1 MNIKDINLENLD
13 NFEDIEQL
21 QFPEEMEDPK
31 KVFGELLNFY
41 DEKIQNLTNKIKEEE
56 SKKIDFNPNFLQND
70 TRIAKYLNNPKFME
84 KFNLK
89 KHQDNAQNKINEME
103 AKEKNKVIEDLKK
116 YKEEMETKKKEF
128 LKQQNE
134 FESLY
139 NNYDKIKLAYHKRT
153 QELSEM
159 KKFDRTKYDK
169 EIQKIKEKIKNNLK
183 QLNDMIDPK
192 KFEENDKNIEK
203 LKEEANAYHNEM
215 MNKKFKVR
223 TETYTVVKRSYS
235 FFGVVCGVLGGVI
248 GGVIGGVTGGVGG
261 ALAGIGIGG
270 CIGFCLGSLIGSLF
284 E

>member
-70 TRIAKYLNNPKFME
+70 TRIAKYLNNPKFMK

-103 AKEKNKVIEDLKK
+103 AKEKNEVIEDLKK
-116 YKEEMETKKKEF
+116 YKEEMETEKKEF

-159 KKFDRTKYDK
+159 KKFDRTKYDE
-169 EIQKIKEKIKNNLK
+169 EIQKIKERIKNNLK
-183 QLNDMIDPK
+183 QLDNMTDSK
-192 KFEENDKNIEK
+192 KSEENDKNIEK
-203 LKEEANAYHNEM
+203 LEEEANAYHNEM
-215 MNKKFKVR
+215 MIKKFKVR
-223 TETYTVVKRSYS
+223 TETVVKRSYS

-261 ALAGIGIGG
+261 ALVGIGIGG
-270 CIGFCLGSLIGSLF
+270 CIGFCLGSLIDLF
-284 E
+284 G

>member
-1 MNIKDINLENLD
+1 MDIKKINLEDLD
-13 NFEDIEQL
+13 KIENIEQL

-70 TRIAKYLNNPKFME
+70 KRIAKYLNNPKFME

-116 YKEEMETKKKEF
+116 YKEEMETEKKKF

-153 QELSEM
+153 QELSEI
-159 KKFDRTKYDK
+159 KKFDRTKYDE
-169 EIQKIKEKIKNNLK
+169 EIQKIKERIKNNLK
-183 QLNDMIDPK
+183 QLDNMTDSK
-192 KFEENDKNIEK
+192 KFEENDKDIEK
-203 LKEEANAYHNEM
+203 LEEEANAYHNEM
-215 MNKKFKVR
+215 MIKKFKVR
-223 TETYTVVKRSYS
+223 TETVVKRSYS

-261 ALAGIGIGG
+261 ALVGIGIGG

-284 E
+284 G